1 MRAVRKVWWG
11 DVGGCL
17 SVSRV
22 LPVCITRV
30 TGLHH
35 ACYPSASRVLLV
47 CITRV
52 TRLHHACYSSASRVL
67 PICITHEAHLT
78 SRVKGS

>member
-11 DVGGCL
+11 NVGGCL

-30 TGLHH
+30 TCLYHACYLSVSRVLPVCITRVTCLHH
-35 ACYPSASRVLLV
+35 ACCVLLV

-52 TRLHHACYSSASRVL
+52 TDLHHA
-67 PICITHEAHLT
+67 
-78 SRVKGS
+78 

>member
-17 SVSRV
+17 SVSHVLSVCITRVTCLHHACYLSASRV

-30 TGLHH
+30 TYLHH
-35 ACYPSASRVLLV
+35 ACYRFASRMK
-47 CITRV
+47 
-52 TRLHHACYSSASRVL
+52 
-67 PICITHEAHLT
+67 PI
-78 SRVKGS
+78 

>member
-1 MRAVRKVWWG
+1 MFYDFFVKKMRAVRKVWWG

-22 LPVCITRV
+22 L
-30 TGLHH
+30 
-35 ACYPSASRVLLV
+35 SV

-52 TRLHHACYSSASRVL
+52 TRLHHACYLSASRVL

>member
-30 TGLHH
+30 TCLYH
-35 ACYPSASRVLLV
+35 ACYPSASRMLPV
-47 CITRV
+47 CITCV
-52 TRLHHACYSSASRVL
+52 TCLHQACYLSASRVL

>member
-11 DVGGCL
+11 NVGGCL

-30 TGLHH
+30 TRLYH
-35 ACYPSASRVLLV
+35 ACYLSASRVLLI

-52 TRLHHACYSSASRVL
+52 TCLHHACYRFASRMK
-67 PICITHEAHLT
+67 PI
-78 SRVKGS
+78 

>member
-22 LPVCITRV
+22 LPVCITHV
-30 TGLHH
+30 TRLYH
-35 ACYPSASRVLLV
+35 ACCLSASRVLLV

-52 TRLHHACYSSASRVL
+52 TDLHHA
-67 PICITHEAHLT
+67 
-78 SRVKGS
+78 